1 MEDGLSELLLD
12 FCCHPEFFAVWF
24 HHSTPAECEIG
35 CSIALWTGA
44 KPGDAGGRE
53 FQSASPCEQ
62 RAASRLRPLMPPGR
76 AVTSCARWHKKSTTF
91 PRMPSVCLHPTP
103 AGSWRGMGGRL
114 SIEQRAVT
122 LTNTANELIGR
133 VKFWE
138 RSSMWRQKKTHRKR
152 QMTFYVVM
160 FKIQFNFI
168 CLYALNMFNS
178 QWLEL
183 ATNATLCSKLGMLT

>member
-35 CSIALWTGA
+35 CSTALWTGA

-91 PRMPSVCLHPTP
+91 PRMPSVRLHPTP
-103 AGSWRGMGGRL
+103 AGSWRGDGGKAIDWTESGHLDKYSQWLNRPCKAL
-114 SIEQRAVT
+114 GTFVNVET
-122 LTNTANELIGR
+122 
-133 VKFWE
+133 K
-138 RSSMWRQKKTHRKR
+138 KKTKQKR
-152 QMTFYVVM
+152 QITFYVVM
-160 FKIQFNFI
+160 FKIQFNLI
-168 CLYALNMFNS
+168 CFYTLNMFKMPSNKQS
-178 QWLEL
+178 V
-183 ATNATLCSKLGMLT
+183 ARVSF